1 MKKAMLV
8 TALIALPIGLSGCD
22 KKPEVPKVEA
32 PKAAATA
39 DAMPNM
45 GVPVGSKTGK
55 GSGTVTAIDTAKG
68 TVTLDHGAIA
78 ELKWPA
84 MEMGFSAK
92 PEVLAGI
99 KVGDKVDFEIDW
111 DGKVGT
117 VSRLNKAE
125 R

>member
-1 MKKAMLV
+1 MNKTMIA
-8 TALIALPIGLSGCD
+8 ALIALPIGLSGCD
-22 KKPEVPKVEA
+22 NRPEAPKVEA

-39 DAMPNM
+39 EAMSGMPM
-45 GVPVGSKTGK
+45 LAGSKMGN

-84 MEMGFSAK
+84 MEMGFTAK

-99 KVGDKVDFEIDW
+99 KVGDKVSFEIVW
-111 DGKVGT
+111 DGMSGAVTAMQEKP
-117 VSRLNKAE
+117 
-125 R
+125 